1 MISVEENPAILQ
13 AVNTQFFMFTTAHL
27 KAWVVEGCYV
37 ITGTTLQGCSKTLSD
52 VLPKQK
58 MLLEISL
65 TLNIE
70 GITLTG
76 SSRTCP
82 KSLRYIVRANNAID
96 EDFKLDVSAWL
107 IRNQDQVVQS

>member
-1 MISVEENPAILQ
+1 MISVEENLAILQ

-82 KSLRYIVRANNAID
+82 KSLRYIVRVNNAID
-96 EDFKLDVSAWL
+96 EDFKLDVSA
-107 IRNQDQVVQS
+107 

>member
-1 MISVEENPAILQ
+1 MISVEENLAILQ

-52 VLPKQK
+52 ALPKQK

-70 GITLTG
+70 GITY
-76 SSRTCP
+76 SS
-82 KSLRYIVRANNAID
+82 
-96 EDFKLDVSAWL
+96 
-107 IRNQDQVVQS
+107 